1 MKIINTGK
9 KILTFENIRE
19 AIMETYSE
27 ITFEELLKY
36 KERLVDSGTWAIID
50 LDEKKE
56 INEVLERKLEEKG

>member
-36 KERLVDSGTWAIID
+36 KERLVDSGTWTIID
-50 LDEKKE
+50 LGEKKE
-56 INEVLERKLEEKG
+56 INEELERKLEEKG